1 MCGIIGYAGHRPAVP
16 VVIEGLRRLE
26 YRGYDSAGVAC
37 VQRGELCITRAQ
49 GKLSALEEKLAKEPV
64 SMATCAMGHTRWAT
78 HGVPAER
85 NAHPHASND
94 GRLAIVHNGI
104 IENYQELKEELLQK
118 GYVFHSE
125 TDTEVLVNLIADCHK
140 QEADLLKAFAA
151 ALRRA
156 HGAYAVCLM
165 SREYPGEIWAARM
178 SAPLIFGIGT
188 GEHFVASDI
197 PAFLPYTRT
206 VVFLEDGEIVHATNS
221 EYEILSLADLSP
233 VEHEPQTIQW
243 DMQAAQK
250 GGYRHFMLK
259 EIFEQPKTIVDCIR
273 GRINPETYDVI
284 LSGIMDNRERFL
296 NARRIIFVA
305 CGTSW
310 HASLIGEYLI
320 EDFCRIPVEVEYASE
335 FRYRNPVIYPDDI
348 VIAVSQ
354 SGETAD
360 TLAAIELAKQNGAF
374 VYGIC
379 NVIGSSIARATD
391 SGTYIHVGP
400 EIGVASTKAF
410 TGQVTVLTML
420 ALMIARVK
428 GTIDQ
433 ECSRK
438 IAKHLLDLPAV
449 LEEVLRLNDRIADF
463 SKIFT
468 YAHNFIY
475 LGRGYNY
482 PTALEGAL
490 KLKEISYIHAEG
502 YPAAEM
508 KHGPIALIDAE
519 MPTIA
524 IATPDHTYEKTA
536 SNIEEI
542 KARGGKVITVIAK
555 GDEQVRKSSD
565 YFIEVPVVAECLMPI
580 VVSVPLQLLAYHIA
594 VNKGRDVDQPRNLAK
609 SVTVE

>member
-259 EIFEQPKTIVDCIR
+259 EIFEQPQVIVD
-273 GRINPETYDVI
+273 G
-284 LSGIMDNRERFL
+284 LSGHL
-296 NARRIIFVA
+296 NAARDTVLLPELDALPVPRRLHIVA
-305 CGTSW
+305 CGTSY
-310 HASLIGEYLI
+310 HSGLLGAASHRAMGQGAGAAG
-320 EDFCRIPVEVEYASE
+320 DR
-335 FRYRNPVIYPDDI
+335 FR
-348 VIAVSQ
+348 
-354 SGETAD
+354 
-360 TLAAIELAKQNGAF
+360 
-374 VYGIC
+374 
-379 NVIGSSIARATD
+379 
-391 SGTYIHVGP
+391 
-400 EIGVASTKAF
+400 
-410 TGQVTVLTML
+410 
-420 ALMIARVK
+420 
-428 GTIDQ
+428 
-433 ECSRK
+433 
-438 IAKHLLDLPAV
+438 
-449 LEEVLRLNDRIADF
+449 
-463 SKIFT
+463 
-468 YAHNFIY
+468 
-475 LGRGYNY
+475 
-482 PTALEGAL
+482 
-490 KLKEISYIHAEG
+490 
-502 YPAAEM
+502 
-508 KHGPIALIDAE
+508 
-519 MPTIA
+519 
-524 IATPDHTYEKTA
+524 
-536 SNIEEI
+536 
-542 KARGGKVITVIAK
+542 
-555 GDEQVRKSSD
+555 
-565 YFIEVPVVAECLMPI
+565 
-580 VVSVPLQLLAYHIA
+580 VPLPREPAPGQ
-594 VNKGRDVDQPRNLAK
+594 GRHGAGHQPERRDRRYPGRPAHRPRTRRARCWACATWWVRP
-609 SVTVE
+609 SPASPRPSSTPRPGPRSAWPPPRPCAARC